1 MAALTGVMTA
11 DFTGFIQEVDKSVVK
26 LKQLESAS
34 DQTSEGMQEFSDGIN
49 QVDSSL
55 SAVGINVGKPLRA
68 LQELNALRG
77 KEIGDMGL
85 VALTGSLGAAAV
97 AGWEL
102 GKVFIEIGNIVG
114 VDIVK
119 NFGDATAALL
129 GWGDLAAETAAAK
142 LMNLS
147 RASEIAGRSITN
159 AGEALRIITKH
170 NADTNESFN
179 TGAHRVKEWQAEI
192 DRVRSKLPEIDAEL
206 KNHNSTNK
214 EIAQHYG
221 ISTRALEYYNRTLTD
236 SAKAQK
242 AWADEAKPRYE
253 ALARAQEEINNAGLG
268 WQKTIAA
275 IDPTIAAHATKLLA
289 LDVSMGSIAT
299 KYGLTAAQVQALDK
313 SMQYNTATMAVTE
326 PALGSLDAWI
336 KQNYAD
342 TKAWNSEWRFTSEVI
357 GEKVNP
363 AIKELTANI
372 EQVSTAMAATESF
385 LGPKGGGGAI
395 DTSGMTIPNMDEL
408 WRQYNAT
415 HMGSQVGGGEDVISY
430 GLRAGLI
437 QRPGGGF
444 NAPSIS
450 NVFNIVDTES
460 EIARRV
466 SDTISSQLQRGSL
479 VN

>member
-11 DFTGFIQEVDKSVVK
+11 DFTGFLTEVDKSVVK

-34 DQTSEGMQEFSDGIN
+34 DQTSAGMQEFSHGIN
-49 QVDSSL
+49 QVDQSL
-55 SAVGINVGKPLRA
+55 SAVGINIGKPVKA
-68 LQELNALRG
+68 LQELSALAG
-77 KEIGDMGL
+77 KNVGDMGL
-85 VALTGSLGAAAV
+85 PALAGSMATAAV
-97 AGWEL
+97 AGYEL
-102 GKVFIEIGNIVG
+102 GQGIITLSNYFG
-114 VDIVK
+114 VDLVK
-119 NFGDATAALL
+119 SIGDSTAKLL
-129 GWGDLAAETAAAK
+129 GWGDLAGETAAAK
-142 LMNLS
+142 AMNLA
-147 RASEIAGRSITN
+147 RASEIAGRAITDV
-159 AGEALRIITKH
+159 GEALRIVTKH
-170 NADTNESFN
+170 NADTNQSFN
-179 TGAHRVKEWQAEI
+179 TGAQRVKEWEGELS
-192 DRVRSKLPEIDAEL
+192 RVRSQLPAITAEL
-206 KNHNSTNK
+206 KSHNSTNK
-214 EIAQHYG
+214 EIAEHYG
-221 ISTRALEYYNRTLTD
+221 ISTRALEYYSRSLTE
-236 SAKAQK
+236 SSKAQK

-313 SMQYNTATMAVTE
+313 SMQYTTATMAVTE

-336 KQNYAD
+336 KTNYAD

-357 GEKVNP
+357 GEQVTP
-363 AIKELTANI
+363 AIEELTTKI
-372 EQVSTAMAATESF
+372 EGVSTAMQESF
-385 LGPKGGGGAI
+385 LGPKPGGGLV
-395 DTSGMTIPNMDEL
+395 DTSGMTIPNQDEL

-415 HMGSQVGGGEDVISY
+415 HMGSQVGGGEDVITY

-437 QRPGGGF
+437 QRPGSGY

-460 EIARRV
+460 AIAKRV
-466 SDTISSQLQRGSL
+466 SDTIASQIQRGSL